1 MTHKLFALLF
11 FILFSAT
18 NLFAQVADSLA
29 QTNSI
34 DSIIQAPIYIPLDST
49 TVDGYTQMAISK
61 SFLQPKNVVVQNNIQ
76 QFNPTTKNVSILLVL
91 MLMLGVL
98 TYIKIAFG
106 KELKELLQSVVQ
118 QNISQ
123 QIFRTQSDEITFSS
137 FLLNLNF
144 IIAISLYTRIIFI
157 KYAHVSS
164 IENLQTI
171 FFLFFLF
178 TFFYLGK
185 IILTQFIGNVFEVS
199 NASAEYIYNFTTIC
213 KSLGLMLIPALFIF
227 YTAPENFFNFI
238 FYTSIILSTI
248 FVLLFIW
255 RGLSTAYKLLYRGVY
270 HFFIYVCVVEIS
282 VVFLFFKLLTKTII

>member
-1 MTHKLFALLF
+1 MDVLSSVLRLVFYISTALAKDLVKA
-11 FILFSAT
+11 ILIT
-18 NLFAQVADSLA
+18 
-29 QTNSI
+29 
-34 DSIIQAPIYIPLDST
+34 
-49 TVDGYTQMAISK
+49 
-61 SFLQPKNVVVQNNIQ
+61 
-76 QFNPTTKNVSILLVL
+76 TTKPLN
-91 MLMLGVL
+91 GVL
-98 TYIKIAFG
+98 ISGNTYNNPVSGFAICAGFIY
-106 KELKELLQSVVQ
+106 LKLKVKLIL
-118 QNISQ
+118 NLTP
-123 QIFRTQSDEITFSS
+123 IFKFI
-137 FLLNLNF
+137 LLNLNF